1 MLRRMPAYLERH
13 ATSLITAA
21 LADTRVVVL
30 NGARQS
36 GKSTLVHHLIRGI
49 PDARERRL
57 DQPIEL
63 SAATFDPSRFV
74 VHDGLLVIDEIQRA
88 PELILPIKV
97 RVDDDPRPGQYLLTG
112 SARLLGLRA
121 LPDALVGRKE
131 TIELWPFSQA
141 EIGGQFNRFIDRLFD
156 HELPAAESNGLVS

>member
-57 DQPIEL
+57 DQP
-63 SAATFDPSRFV
+63 S
-74 VHDGLLVIDEIQRA
+74 
-88 PELILPIKV
+88 
-97 RVDDDPRPGQYLLTG
+97 
-112 SARLLGLRA
+112 
-121 LPDALVGRKE
+121 
-131 TIELWPFSQA
+131 
-141 EIGGQFNRFIDRLFD
+141 
-156 HELPAAESNGLVS
+156 

>member
-13 ATSLITAA
+13 ATSLIITAA

-57 DQPIEL
+57 DQP
-63 SAATFDPSRFV
+63 S
-74 VHDGLLVIDEIQRA
+74 
-88 PELILPIKV
+88 
-97 RVDDDPRPGQYLLTG
+97 
-112 SARLLGLRA
+112 
-121 LPDALVGRKE
+121 
-131 TIELWPFSQA
+131 
-141 EIGGQFNRFIDRLFD
+141 
-156 HELPAAESNGLVS
+156 